1 MIRQSI
7 SKALLIVYIACVMIS
22 GKDDMEY
29 RINEAKT
36 DYMLSKDYCPMD
48 VFRDMDY
55 YLFCYTEI
63 SSDVGPIEYVPVVI
77 NSNTQT
83 FEEARELYREFI
95 VKLPLEKEE
104 PEEGDDGEPYV
115 FYISPD
121 CKWAVSLKWNEHQT
135 QSTQTLFY
143 EKEKIKKVVEEG
155 GIVTPILIV
164 KDKDVYKE
172 MEEQY
177 YERLSEIKMN
187 ESDDYFPLMMINATG
202 DLIVGADDYFRY
214 LTIIKIKDGTE
225 QWRFSLQG
233 IQGEIRK
240 IRDDI
245 EEDDSYEGVFIRQ
258 FEGDGQEGYILVQ
271 AGPSSFFRIEYPSG
285 EVTYL
290 GEYLYSPSF
299 SPDGKYLAY
308 SGIDYDNVV
317 GMELEEEQRIPPSGI
332 YVKEIETGKT
342 AYIYWDRLP
351 EERSFIW
358 LEKECFEEYMGDI
371 SGENGSRGQ
380 E

>member
-1 MIRQSI
+1 MIRQTI

-22 GKDDMEY
+22 GEDDMEY

-48 VFRDMDY
+48 VFTDMDY

-63 SSDVGPIEYVPVVI
+63 SSDVGPIEYAPVVI
-77 NSNTQT
+77 NSDTKT

-104 PEEGDDGEPYV
+104 PQEGDDGAPYI
-115 FYISPD
+115 FYVSPD
-121 CKWAVSLKWNEHQT
+121 CKWVITLQWNEHQT

-143 EKEKIKKVVEEG
+143 EKEEIKKVVEEGG

-172 MEEQY
+172 MDERY
-177 YERLSEIKMN
+177 YERLSEIKRN

-202 DLIVGADDYFRY
+202 DLIVGADDYFQY
-214 LTIIKIKDGTE
+214 LTIRKIEDGTE

-240 IRDDI
+240 IRNDI
-245 EEDDSYEGVFIRQ
+245 EDDSYECVFIRQ

-358 LEKECFEEYMGDI
+358 LEKECFEEYMGNT
-371 SGENGSRGQ
+371 GN
-380 E
+380 